1 MLPGRYSPVADIATL
16 TIFEVAQV
24 VAPAEKRHSVSG
36 NVSIHS
42 TYDGQAASMSI
53 DVVVA

>member
-1 MLPGRYSPVADIATL
+1 VLPGRYSPVADIATL